1 MHFENEF
8 ELSWWCC
15 AMRACRRMCRP
26 SPTAAVVGGT
36 LIEPLVPALA
46 AAWLW
51 DQALTARQG
60 EGALLLKAAML
71 LLAWRRAA
79 GA

>member
-1 MHFENEF
+1 MNSRTSAA
-8 ELSWWCC
+8 LSW
-15 AMRACRRMCRP
+15 RARRL
-26 SPTAAVVGGT
+26 SPTAAVVGT
-36 LIEPLVPALA
+36 LIEPLVAALA

-60 EGALLLKAAML
+60 VGALLLGAAMV
-71 LLAWRRAA
+71 LLARRRTA